1 MIVIRLTRKG
11 KTNEPAYRIAVADK
25 RSAVKGSLIEVV
37 GHYNPSEKKKIDFD
51 KERIVFWMSKGAK
64 PSDTVASL
72 LKLNGMEGMD
82 KFIEPRNLKRKPK
95 KAPPEVKTPAAPVA
109 AAAPAEAA
117 PAEAVAEA
125 PQA

>member
-37 GHYNPSEKKKIDFD
+37 GNYNPSEGKKIEFN
-51 KERIVFWMSKGAK
+51 KEKIVYWMSKGAK

-95 KAPPEVKTPAAPVA
+95 KAPPEVKTA

-117 PAEAVAEA
+117 EA